1 MNVKKS
7 DINIL
12 IMLIG
17 VLLAVLSYFIVYNS
31 FSEKKDT
38 LAAENVALQ
47 SEVDELQK
55 LADNKK
61 FYIDETNRMDNE
73 IRDIISGFPGEI
85 RSEDEV
91 MYAAGLELVHAIWAK
106 GLTIEDTEMVQVA
119 VPVQQ
124 QPTEDAIVEDTG
136 DGTGDGTGADAVV
149 ATGGLKDTVF
159 LYSSPFT
166 LNYKVTYRSFK
177 DIVQLIVTSDER
189 MSIKNISLTYDSQ
202 YGCLDG
208 TLDAVAYTVSGTDY
222 LYKELDIPG
231 VRLGTAD
238 LFKSGTILDLSRPES
253 DNESEDSEN
262 ADGAQGSED
271 VGEAQGS
278 EGANGEAAN

>member
-1 MNVKKS
+1 MKVKKS
-7 DINIL
+7 DLNIL

-31 FSEKKDT
+31 FSEKKDA
-38 LAAENVALQ
+38 LAAENVTLQ
-47 SEVDELQK
+47 NEVDELQK
-55 LADNKK
+55 LADNKQ

-91 MYAAGLELVHAIWAK
+91 MYAANLELMHAVWAK
-106 GLTIEDTEMVQVA
+106 GLVIEDTEMVQVA
-119 VPVQQ
+119 APVQQ
-124 QPTEDAIVEDTG
+124 QPTEDAVVEDTG
-136 DGTGDGTGADAVV
+136 DGTGQDAVV

-177 DIVQLIVTSDER
+177 DIVQMIVTSDER

-208 TLDAVAYTVSGTDY
+208 TLDAIAYTVSGTDY
-222 LYKELDIPG
+222 LYNELDIPG

-253 DNESEDSEN
+253 GNEAEDSEN
-262 ADGAQGSED
+262 DDGAQDSTNA
-271 VGEAQGS
+271 GETQGS
-278 EGANGEAAN
+278 ESADEEAAN